1 MKPLTLH
8 EYIDAGEDFFPK
20 YYYVAGELGEGAK
33 AEDILKIM
41 ESLAGV
47 AMKKRDENTVG
58 PWGFLKENLDDNVE
72 KKEVPVT
79 DTATGIFEYPEVAD
93 PRECE
98 KWKQVGVKENGVWKC
113 YDI

>member
-58 PWGFLKENLDDNVE
+58 PWGFLKENLDDKE
-72 KKEVPVT
+72 KTKNT
-79 DTATGIFEYPEVAD
+79 DSKD
-93 PRECE
+93 
-98 KWKQVGVKENGVWKC
+98 
-113 YDI
+113 

>member
-33 AEDILKIM
+33 AEDILKVM

-47 AMKKRDENTVG
+47 AMKKRDESSPG
-58 PWGFLKENLDDNVE
+58 PWGFLKDNLDEKEKEQPTDN
-72 KKEVPVT
+72 
-79 DTATGIFEYPEVAD
+79 ATGVLEFPEVSD
-93 PRECE
+93 PNECT
-98 KWKQVGVKENGVWKC
+98 KYGCVGIKENGVWKC

>member
-1 MKPLTLH
+1 MKPITLN

-33 AEDILKIM
+33 AEDILKVM

-47 AMKKRDENTVG
+47 VMKKRAEDKGIG
-58 PWGFLKENLDDNVE
+58 PWGFLKESLEEEE
-72 KKEVPVT
+72 KIPET
-79 DTATGIFEYPEVAD
+79 DTATGIFEYPYVSD
-93 PRECE
+93 PCECE
-98 KWKQVGVKENGVWKC
+98 KYRQVGVKENGVWKC

>member
-33 AEDILKIM
+33 AEDILKVM
-41 ESLAGV
+41 ESLANV
-47 AMKKRDENTVG
+47 AMKKRDENSAG
-58 PWGFLKENLDDNVE
+58 PWGFLKDSLDE
-72 KKEVPVT
+72 KEEVPPT
-79 DTATGIFEYPEVAD
+79 DNATGVFEYPYVSD
-93 PRECE
+93 PCECE
-98 KWKQVGVKENGVWKC
+98 KYSQVGIKEDGVWKC

>member
-1 MKPLTLH
+1 MKPITLN

-33 AEDILKIM
+33 AEDILKVM

-47 AMKKRDENTVG
+47 VMKKRGENSAG
-58 PWGFLKENLDDNVE
+58 PWGFLKENLEGDE
-72 KKEVPVT
+72 KIAET
-79 DTATGIFEYPEVAD
+79 DTATGIFEYPYVSD
-93 PRECE
+93 PCECE
-98 KWKQVGVKENGVWKC
+98 KYRQVGVKENGAWKC

>member
-33 AEDILKIM
+33 AEDILKVM

-47 AMKKRDENTVG
+47 AMKKRDENSAG
-58 PWGFLKENLDDNVE
+58 PWGFLKDSLDE
-72 KKEVPVT
+72 KEEVPPT
-79 DTATGIFEYPEVAD
+79 DNATGVFEYPYVSD
-93 PRECE
+93 PCECE
-98 KWKQVGVKENGVWKC
+98 KYRQVGVKENGVWKC

>member
-58 PWGFLKENLDDNVE
+58 PWGFLKENLDEKVE
-72 KKEVPVT
+72 ETEKS
-79 DTATGIFEYPEVAD
+79 DT
-93 PRECE
+93 
-98 KWKQVGVKENGVWKC
+98 
-113 YDI
+113 

>member
-33 AEDILKIM
+33 AEDILKVM

-47 AMKKRDENTVG
+47 AMKKRDENSAG
-58 PWGFLKENLDDNVE
+58 PWGFLKDSLDEKEEIPPTDN
-72 KKEVPVT
+72 
-79 DTATGIFEYPEVAD
+79 ATGVFEYPYVSD
-93 PRECE
+93 PCECE
-98 KWKQVGVKENGVWKC
+98 KYRQVGVKENGVWKC

>member
-33 AEDILKIM
+33 AEDILKVM

-47 AMKKRDENTVG
+47 AMKKRDENSAG
-58 PWGFLKENLDDNVE
+58 PWGFLKDSLDE
-72 KKEVPVT
+72 KEEVPPT
-79 DTATGIFEYPEVAD
+79 DNATGVFEYPYVSD
-93 PRECE
+93 PCECE
-98 KWKQVGVKENGVWKC
+98 KYSQVGIKEDGVWKC